1 MVAKWKAKTTNG
13 DLAHYYAYPTT
24 DAQGIPCV
32 GLTILILTKE
42 PQNYIGGE
50 VERMFF
56 GKALFVS
63 REIHTL
69 QTYNTLMGAIDHLV
83 RMKAWDKPSE
93 TEKPNGD
100 R

>member
-1 MVAKWKAKTTNG
+1 MVAKWKAKTANG

-24 DAQGIPCV
+24 DASGTPCV
-32 GLTILILTKE
+32 GFSILILTKE

-50 VERMFF
+50 VKRMFF

-69 QTYNTLMGAIDHLV
+69 QTYRTLMGAIGHLV
-83 RMKAWDKPSE
+83 RMKAWDKPSK
-93 TEKPNGD
+93 EKENGD

>member
-24 DAQGIPCV
+24 DFSGTPCV

-56 GKALFVS
+56 GKALYVA

-69 QTYNTLMGAIDHLV
+69 ATYQTLMGAIDHFM
-83 RMKAWDKPSE
+83 RMKLWDKPL
-93 TEKPNGD
+93 TEKIK
-100 R
+100 

>member
-24 DAQGIPCV
+24 GENGTPCV
-32 GLTILILTKE
+32 GFSILILTKE

-56 GKALFVS
+56 GKALYVV
-63 REIHTL
+63 RELHTL
-69 QTYNTLMGAIDHLV
+69 ATYRTLMGAIDHLM

-93 TEKPNGD
+93 KEKSNGGE
-100 R
+100 

>member
-13 DLAHYYAYPTT
+13 DLAHYYAYPTKGEN
-24 DAQGIPCV
+24 GIPCV
-32 GLTILILTKE
+32 GFSILILTKE
-42 PQNYIGGE
+42 PQCYIGGE

-56 GKALFVS
+56 GKALYVT

-69 QTYNTLMGAIDHLV
+69 ATYQTLMSVIDHLV
-83 RMKAWDKPSE
+83 RAKAWDKPSE
-93 TEKPNGD
+93 KEKPNGD